1 MVVALA
7 AKARRERGFRAVTP
21 REAPPANG
29 RQRTDAEDTLKR
41 LLGMNQPRR
50 PGAPA
55 RKTYFYES
63 RFWIVLVCRLCLCT
77 LCLVRLCERR
87 MFGVGVILSLASPAA
102 DSGALRVA
110 YLLMLHLN
118 FLELVVVGQK
128 VKLLSH

>member
-1 MVVALA
+1 
-7 AKARRERGFRAVTP
+7 
-21 REAPPANG
+21 
-29 RQRTDAEDTLKR
+29 
-41 LLGMNQPRR
+41 
-50 PGAPA
+50 
-55 RKTYFYES
+55 
-63 RFWIVLVCRLCLCT
+63 
-77 LCLVRLCERR
+77 